1 MKKLIIA
8 AGLLMTTSAYAQT
21 EVLTGVTRGK
31 DYGVVYSL
39 PKTQIELEIKANKV
53 NYTPGEF
60 SKYADRYLR
69 LTNVSADPEEYWELA
84 SVKVKS
90 VGVPNSETTYFVK
103 LKDTAHGT
111 DRGWHCENDQCSLQQ

>member
-8 AGLLMTTSAYAQT
+8 TGLLMATSAYAQT

-53 NYTPGEF
+53 SYTPGGARPLP
-60 SKYADRYLR
+60 YIPLILQYP
-69 LTNVSADPEEYWELA
+69 PEYNP
-84 SVKVKS
+84 SS
-90 VGVPNSETTYFVK
+90 
-103 LKDTAHGT
+103 
-111 DRGWHCENDQCSLQQ
+111 

>member
-39 PKTQIELEIKANKV
+39 PKTQIELEKKPTKSTILRENSANMLIV
-53 NYTPGEF
+53 TC
-60 SKYADRYLR
+60 D
-69 LTNVSADPEEYWELA
+69 
-84 SVKVKS
+84 
-90 VGVPNSETTYFVK
+90 
-103 LKDTAHGT
+103 
-111 DRGWHCENDQCSLQQ
+111 

>member
-53 NYTPGEF
+53 QATIRHIPGRKDKSF
-60 SKYADRYLR
+60 TYL
-69 LTNVSADPEEYWELA
+69 
-84 SVKVKS
+84 
-90 VGVPNSETTYFVK
+90 FIK
-103 LKDTAHGT
+103 LFI
-111 DRGWHCENDQCSLQQ
+111 LL

>member
-39 PKTQIELEIKANKV
+39 PKTQIELEIKALLSIK
-53 NYTPGEF
+53 TTGLKEDGGDLLF
-60 SKYADRYLR
+60 HCYAVPLALQG
-69 LTNVSADPEEYWELA
+69 LTSLF
-84 SVKVKS
+84 
-90 VGVPNSETTYFVK
+90 GMGRG
-103 LKDTAHGT
+103 GT
-111 DRGWHCENDQCSLQQ
+111 LVQ

>member
-39 PKTQIELEIKANKV
+39 PKTQIELEIKALLSIKTTGLKIKWQRPTLPLLCSTIGATRLNFSVRNGKRWPPCAITTIGKTLAYNFFNPCLYSI
-53 NYTPGEF
+53 NYRL
-60 SKYADRYLR
+60 YA
-69 LTNVSADPEEYWELA
+69 
-84 SVKVKS
+84 
-90 VGVPNSETTYFVK
+90 
-103 LKDTAHGT
+103 
-111 DRGWHCENDQCSLQQ
+111 

>member
-53 NYTPGEF
+53 NYSPG
-60 SKYADRYLR
+60 
-69 LTNVSADPEEYWELA
+69 
-84 SVKVKS
+84 
-90 VGVPNSETTYFVK
+90 
-103 LKDTAHGT
+103 
-111 DRGWHCENDQCSLQQ
+111 